1 MPGQPF
7 AAAAM
12 AGDAAKRRFA
22 CHFQTSLGK
31 TDDLGKALLSGRRK
45 PPDLV
50 YARTTLQSLSRSRG
64 DPRPRRITSFRRL
77 RDTLPEG
84 RRQAPDILVTRLTL
98 HPETKAPRSS
108 PTRLDFNDRKE
119 AQRPEAKTALS
130 KSLANLEVDNSN
142 ESLHRVL
149 LAGCQIDGKVGHVTR
164 LNADHP
170 YPLVIAEIRQGMGLL
185 RPGIPDNRV
194 A

>member
-1 MPGQPF
+1 
-7 AAAAM
+7 M
-12 AGDAAKRRFA
+12 ALASDGANRRYA

-31 TDDLGKALLSGRRK
+31 TDDLGKSLLSGRRK
-45 PPDLV
+45 PPELV
-50 YARTTLQSLSRSRG
+50 YARTTLAIIEPIKG

-77 RDTLPEG
+77 RDTL
-84 RRQAPDILVTRLTL
+84 RKAADK
-98 HPETKAPRSS
+98 HPRTKAPRSS
-108 PTRLDFNDRKE
+108 PTRLDS
-119 AQRPEAKTALS
+119 KTTLS
-130 KSLANLEVDNSN
+130 KSLATLEIDNSN

-149 LAGCQIDGKVGHVTR
+149 LARCQIDGKVGHVTR

-170 YPLVIAEIRQGMGLL
+170 YPLVIPEIRQGMSLL